1 MSHLRLEMSP
11 STIVKQL
18 AIATTGAVLLFGST
32 TLVAKAGTIQT
43 DLADLAGPIIVVE
56 WGISTNAPNNDDYVG
71 SATSSP
77 NNFNYITGFDAVG
90 SIDIVLNVD
99 NSGGTTEYIFYAV
112 DLFNF
117 SGSNWTGYK
126 VELGFGTGAN
136 FVRSKPGDSLD
147 FDAPVARVNPR
158 PTCSAFTNLI
168 QGRDFISW
176 YAGNIPNGE
185 SFVDNFTFAVDVP
198 DNLSL
203 INPYGTSQFTL
214 RQTPITR

>member
-1 MSHLRLEMSP
+1 MSHLRLEMST

-32 TLVAKAGTIQT
+32 TFVAKAGTIQT

-56 WGISTNAPNNDDYVG
+56 WGIFTDTPNNDDSVDPPVPP
-71 SATSSP
+71 P
-77 NNFNYITGFDAVG
+77 NVFGYITGFDAVG
-90 SIDIVLNVD
+90 SIDIVFNVD
-99 NSGGTTEYIFYAV
+99 NSGGTTEYIFSGGQLA
-112 DLFNF
+112 NF
-117 SGSNWTGYK
+117 SGSNWAGYK
-126 VELGFGTGAN
+126 IELGFGTGAN

-147 FDAPVARVNPR
+147 FDAPVASANPR
-158 PTCSAFTNLI
+158 PTFSAFTNLI
-168 QGRDFISW
+168 QGRDLISW
-176 YAGNIPNGE
+176 YAGNIPNGDV
-185 SFVDNFTFAVDVP
+185 FLGNFTFAVDVP